1 MAERKVY
8 SIEKRF
14 VTMQCSDPLFT
25 CAASNTLK
33 APRKQLEVEEK
44 LGETSTKSL
53 NARNKSDQRFKT
65 LLAFD
70 DSSDDVNTTE
80 TCRSLQKL
88 ALLNQ
93 DLLAYK
99 SSAIFDSAGK
109 LNSAVSATKKFPQF
123 FPQDSELKKS
133 GNFYVSV
140 QEIECEEDCLYTAI
154 SDFVVDIPRERRNTK
169 SDIFELKIP
178 DAFQVKSDE
187 GKSVLFVTLPDF
199 RFISVEVT
207 NGLILDDVLE
217 FLCSSQNLSY
227 EDHTFQLYD
236 QKKEENGLPSSSFVS
251 LELDNKVEYLVT
263 ELRTNELFLVEGKKE
278 YRSNVVTQNGNPV
291 LVFQRTSGRF
301 CAMAGTPLELM
312 VLLTAPEQNDD
323 PYFVDT
329 FLLTF
334 RSFITP
340 IEVLCHLLGQ
350 YFCELIEQPAAAD
363 IEYFERIKEPLQ
375 IKVLLTLLRWVGNY
389 WHDFIINT
397 ELRAMLD
404 DFIFDVC
411 NIESNDICKTY
422 GMQLQQLA
430 NHQTDKYSE
439 IQEIYRNVSR
449 RGKAMESM
457 FMDIKPSVLGQQL
470 CLYCFSL
477 FRNIH
482 AIEYLDQIWSG
493 KKEDTPFLSYFIER
507 FDKESYWVA
516 TEILSERNLKRRIQ
530 ILKNVILATEASVSH
545 NNFFSLFSFISG
557 LNLSPVSRL
566 KKTWGGLPDPI
577 KSIYQKIEKLADPS
591 RNMKN
596 YRDLLATVAPPIVP
610 FLPIYLKDLTFMND
624 GNEKFIDGMINF
636 ERLRMMGCRVKEIV
650 SLAEVN
656 YSFSPDPAIQNFIA
670 MPLVE
675 TSLAKLKEMS
685 CLCEK

>member
-1 MAERKVY
+1 MKG
-8 SIEKRF
+8 
-14 VTMQCSDPLFT
+14 
-25 CAASNTLK
+25 
-33 APRKQLEVEEK
+33 
-44 LGETSTKSL
+44 LG
-53 NARNKSDQRFKT
+53 
-65 LLAFD
+65 
-70 DSSDDVNTTE
+70 
-80 TCRSLQKL
+80 
-88 ALLNQ
+88 
-93 DLLAYK
+93 
-99 SSAIFDSAGK
+99 
-109 LNSAVSATKKFPQF
+109 
-123 FPQDSELKKS
+123 
-133 GNFYVSV
+133 
-140 QEIECEEDCLYTAI
+140 
-154 SDFVVDIPRERRNTK
+154 PRERRNTK

-291 LVFQRTSGRF
+291 FVFQRTSGRF

-350 YFCELIEQPAAAD
+350 YFCELIEQPTAAD